1 MISRPQ
7 HRIQKFTDSAI
18 VPFFAAA
25 EVLLDTGMLREA
37 GRNILSFLRRGL
49 CDGES
54 KWRQAGGFALLA

>member
-54 KWRQAGGFALLA
+54 K